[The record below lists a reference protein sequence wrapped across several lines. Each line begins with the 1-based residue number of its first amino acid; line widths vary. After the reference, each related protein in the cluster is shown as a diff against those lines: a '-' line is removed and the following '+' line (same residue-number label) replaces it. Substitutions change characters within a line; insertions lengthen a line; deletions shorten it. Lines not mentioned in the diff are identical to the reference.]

1 MRWIAVL
8 ALFVLAACT
17 TEEASRVADDPTT
30 TPGPARHDE
39 DADGWFLRSISDDGK
54 TLAIQYTM
62 SGVASGCE
70 KEGDSYADESADEV
84 VVHAVKSVLDDRN
97 VPCTEELAYVD
108 ATITLKEPLGDRLL
122 LGCLQT
128 WEQDESPEAVGDKQ
142 GEHKFCRN
150 TARGDAGAPPPGGN
164 Y

>member
-1 MRWIAVL
+1 MRRIAAAVL
-8 ALFVLAACT
+8 LLLAACAT
-17 TEEASRVADDPTT
+17 REASRVAGDPTT
-30 TPGPARHDE
+30 TPEASRHDE
-39 DADGWFLRSISDDGK
+39 DADGWFLRSISQDQK
-54 TLAIQYTM
+54 TLEIQYTM

-70 KEGDSYADESADEV
+70 RKGNSYAEESAEQV

-108 ATITLKEPLGDRLL
+108 ATITLDEPLGDRLL

-128 WEQDESPEAVGDKQ
+128 WEQDEFPDAVGDER
-142 GEHKFCRN
+142 GEDKFCRG
-150 TARGDAGAPPPGGN
+150 TTRGAADAPPAGGD

>member
-1 MRWIAVL
+1 ML
-8 ALFVLAACT
+8 ALLVLAACT
-17 TEEASRVADDPTT
+17 TEQASRVAGDPTT
-30 TPGPARHDE
+30 TPAPARHEE

-54 TLAIQYTM
+54 TLEIQYTM

-70 KEGDSYADESADEV
+70 KEGDSYAEESADEV

-97 VPCTEELAYVD
+97 APCTEELAYVN
-108 ATITLKEPLGDRLL
+108 ATIALKEPLGDRLL

-128 WEQDESPEAVGDKQ
+128 WEQDELPEAVGDKR
-142 GEHKFCRN
+142 GEDKYCR
-150 TARGDAGAPPPGGN
+150 TISRGEAGAPPPGGD